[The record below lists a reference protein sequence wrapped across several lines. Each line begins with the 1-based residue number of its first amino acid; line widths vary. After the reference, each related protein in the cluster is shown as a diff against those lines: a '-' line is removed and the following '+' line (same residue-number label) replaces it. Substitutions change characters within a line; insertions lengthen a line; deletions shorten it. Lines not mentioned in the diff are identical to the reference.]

1 MRPKQIEIAKV
12 VRNYDGSMDIDFA
25 EDSNAKSAVFI
36 MEDGGKI
43 KFKDPKGMFSA
54 SKRVVE
60 VSIRG

>member
-12 VRNYDGSMDIDFA
+12 VRNYDGSMDINFA
-25 EDSNAKSAVFI
+25 EDSQAKSAVFI

-43 KFKDPKGMFSA
+43 KFKDPKGQFNA

>member
-1 MRPKQIEIAKV
+1 MRPKQIEIAKF

-43 KFKDPKGMFSA
+43 KFKDPKGMFQA

>member
-1 MRPKQIEIAKV
+1 MRPKQTEIAKV
-12 VRNYDGSMDIDFA
+12 VRNYDGSMDINFA
-25 EDSNAKSAVFI
+25 DDSQAKSAVFI

-43 KFKDPKGMFSA
+43 KFKDPKGMFQA

>member
-1 MRPKQIEIAKV
+1 
-12 VRNYDGSMDIDFA
+12 MDINFA
-25 EDSNAKSAVFI
+25 EDSQAKSAVFI

-43 KFKDPKGMFSA
+43 KFKDPKGQFNA

>member
-1 MRPKQIEIAKV
+1 MRPKQNEIAKV
-12 VRNYDGSMDIDFA
+12 VRNYDGSMDINFA
-25 EDSNAKSAVFI
+25 KDSQAKSAVFI

-43 KFKDPKGMFSA
+43 KFKDPKGMFQA